1 MRFNFSNAS
10 REECNDNHKKTFE
23 FLSCDSY
30 RFYIRYF
37 TNSFIHYHVT
47 NSRVRIEDTQWQKNT
62 IKHEI
67 LKFLD
72 PSLRRSSQYESGSEK
87 SLVAEEFP
95 FSFIGSRRVK
105 PSSEC
110 NLKILRFLPFFFLFI
125 LLVFPFFL
133 STICD

>member
-1 MRFNFSNAS
+1 MY
-10 REECNDNHKKTFE
+10 HE
-23 FLSCDSY
+23 FLRRNSY
-30 RFYIRYF
+30 RFYKVFYEFLYSLAILLARG
-37 TNSFIHYHVT
+37 
-47 NSRVRIEDTQWQKNT
+47 IEFAGRGYIVVKNT

-72 PSLRRSSQYESGSEK
+72 PSLSALRSSQYESGSEK

-110 NLKILRFLPFFFLFI
+110 NLKILPFLPFFFLSSSSFYSTRVSLFFI
-125 LLVFPFFL
+125 DNL
-133 STICD
+133 